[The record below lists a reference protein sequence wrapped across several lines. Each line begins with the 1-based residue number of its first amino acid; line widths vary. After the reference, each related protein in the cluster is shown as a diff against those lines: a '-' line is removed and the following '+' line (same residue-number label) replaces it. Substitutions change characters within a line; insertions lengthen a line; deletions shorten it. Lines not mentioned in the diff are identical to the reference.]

1 MSCLPSWGRGHHI
14 SWAWSLHQF
23 GGVAWRP
30 FLGRDLRIF
39 SHLGGVVLALS
50 GGVACEM
57 SAILGAL
64 SLCRFWG
71 VVSKVSAILGACPE
85 CHFWGVVC
93 DFSAILGAWSLHL
106 WGRGLGSGGHF
117 EGGVV
122 RGKSAI
128 FVGVVTAFLGDV
140 QAVSHLGGGVALMPF
155 LGCGQ
160 RVVGHLGGR
169 GPGAPA
175 AILVGVARLRRPPR
189 GRPCAG
195 SRCHRS
201 APASGNPPS
210 SSGAAEQPIGS
221 PGAARPRPRRR
232 R

>member
-1 MSCLPSWGRGHHI
+1 MKRQPSWGRCPDVILGVWPANCRPSWGRCLYAGLGVWSARCQPSWGCVLSAIFGAWSAIFQPSWGRGHFI
-14 SWAWSLHQF
+14 FGGGALGLVAILRGAWSVACPPFLWAWSLHF
-23 GGVAWRP
+23 WGTCK
-30 FLGRDLRIF
+30 L
-39 SHLGGVVLALS
+39 
-50 GGVACEM
+50 
-57 SAILGAL
+57 SAIL
-64 SLCRFWG
+64 
-71 VVSKVSAILGACPE
+71 
-85 CHFWGVVC
+85 
-93 DFSAILGAWSLHL
+93 
-106 WGRGLGSGGHF
+106 
-117 EGGVV
+117 
-122 RGKSAI
+122 
-128 FVGVVTAFLGDV
+128 
-140 QAVSHLGGGVALMPF
+140 GGVALMPF

-232 R
+232 Q